1 MFRRKENI
9 LNLLFQL
16 PWWVSLLVASTA
28 YILLKYII
36 PSIQTENLLLKSLG
50 KIGPDFAPFVALIFL
65 LPAPFSLY
73 EEKRKQKLVDNQ
85 KDLQSIRDLSWRDF
99 EHLVGEAYRRQGY
112 MVLENPDPGPDGGID
127 LRLKKDDNRFLVQC
141 KQWRTMKVGVKVVR
155 ELYGVMT
162 AEHATGGIVITSG
175 IFTQEARNFAAG
187 KPIDLVE
194 GNQLTALIDSV
205 RKDSPAKPIEIHEPV
220 VSGRPCPQCDGTLVL
235 REAKRGKNIGQKFW
249 GCSNYPK
256 CRATEPYKDS

>member
-1 MFRRKENI
+1 MPRRNESI
-9 LNLLFQL
+9 LDLLYHL
-16 PWWVSLLVASTA
+16 PWWASVIVAA
-28 YILLKYII
+28 VVYIALKFIA
-36 PSIQTENLLLKSLG
+36 PSIEAESILMKSIG
-50 KIGPDFAPFVALIFL
+50 QIGPKFAPFAAIFFL

-73 EEKRKQKLVDNQ
+73 REKHKKMLVDKQKDIE
-85 KDLQSIRDLSWRDF
+85 SIRTLSWRDF

-112 MVLENPDPGPDGGID
+112 TVLENTDIGPDGGVD
-127 LRLKKDDNRFLVQC
+127 LRLKKDGNRFLVQC

-175 IFTQEARNFAAG
+175 IFTQEAKNFAAD

-194 GNQLTALIDSV
+194 GNQLFALIGTV
-205 RKDSPAKPIEIHEPV
+205 RRGSPAKPVEIHEPAV
-220 VSGRPCPQCDGTLVL
+220 TSRPCPQCDGTLVL

-256 CRATEPYKDS
+256 CRATEPYQNS

>member
-1 MFRRKENI
+1 MPRRNESI
-9 LNLLFQL
+9 LDILVQL
-16 PWWVSLLVASTA
+16 PWWVSVLVAAIA
-28 YILLKYII
+28 YITLAYII
-36 PSIQTENLLLKSLG
+36 PLIQTENLVFKSLG
-50 KIGPDFAPFVALIFL
+50 KASPGFAPFVALFFL

-73 EEKRKQKLVDNQ
+73 EKKRKQKLVDSQ

-112 MVLENPDPGPDGGID
+112 TVLENTDAGPDGGID
-127 LRLKKDDNRFLVQC
+127 LRLKKDGNRFLVQC

-194 GNQLTALIDSV
+194 GNQLAALIDTV
-205 RKDSPAKPIEIHEPV
+205 RKGSPAKTVEIHEPAV
-220 VSGRPCPQCDGTLVL
+220 YSRPCPQCDGTLVL

-256 CRATEPYKDS
+256 CRATEPYQNS